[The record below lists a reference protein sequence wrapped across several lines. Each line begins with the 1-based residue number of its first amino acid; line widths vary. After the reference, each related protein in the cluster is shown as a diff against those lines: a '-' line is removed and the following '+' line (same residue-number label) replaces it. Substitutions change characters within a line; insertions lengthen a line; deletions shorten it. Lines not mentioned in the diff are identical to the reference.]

1 MRGVQGVTVEVRSR
15 EIVLVIGHNGAG
27 KSTLLKTLFGLI
39 PKSAGSITYAGKS
52 IADWSIADRLNAGMV
67 YLPQG
72 GGVFPEL
79 KVSENIELGGNF
91 LPVGYRINRVDQALQ
106 VFPQLKPMMNRRA
119 GTLSGGEQQMVALA
133 RGLVYTPKLLM
144 LDEPSLG
151 LAPGLAQKTLETI
164 NFICRNTGPGVLL
177 VEQKIRAA
185 LAIADRVYVLKGG
198 RVAFEGAASTLR
210 DDQALASVFL

>member
-1 MRGVQGVTVEVRSR
+1 MRVVQGVTIEVHSS

-39 PKSAGSITYAGKS
+39 PESAGSITYAGKR
-52 IADWSIADRLNAGMV
+52 IADWSIADRLSAGMV

-79 KVSENIELGGNF
+79 KVSENIELGGKL
-91 LPVGYRINRVDQALQ
+91 LPTGYRINRVDQALQ

-151 LAPGLAQKTLETI
+151 LAPEQAQKIFETI
-164 NFICRNTGPGVLL
+164 SFICHNAGPGVLL

-185 LAIADRVYVLKGG
+185 LAIADRVYVLKEG

-210 DDQALASVFL
+210 DDQALASAFL